1 MLKRMIIKCI
11 MKKENMFKI
20 PEGISEVTQKEN
32 ILLMDITNTIPE
44 GIPEVIQDRII
55 GDKETTGIGIMITIH
70 IRVSFVINKV
80 T

>member
-1 MLKRMIIKCI
+1 
-11 MKKENMFKI
+11 
-20 PEGISEVTQKEN
+20 
-32 ILLMDITNTIPE
+32 MDITNTIPE

-55 GDKETTGIGIMITIH
+55 GDKETTGIGIMITRH